1 MPTFFASAITLRNL
15 GHLVSENGRQL
26 VAVNKIGNC
35 NVHALICDGVIDVSA
50 TQLHLLLL
58 WLNKRCS
65 SRPPGSASG
74 SLVGKE

>member
-15 GHLVSENGRQL
+15 GHLVSKKWQA
-26 VAVNKIGNC
+26 VAVKKIGNC
-35 NVHALICDGVIDVSA
+35 NVHALICDGVIDVSV